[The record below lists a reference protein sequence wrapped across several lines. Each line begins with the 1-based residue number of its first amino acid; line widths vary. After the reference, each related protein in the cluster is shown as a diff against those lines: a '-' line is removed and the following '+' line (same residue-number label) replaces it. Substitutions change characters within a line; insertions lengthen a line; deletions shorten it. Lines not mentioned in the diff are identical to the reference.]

1 MTEKHQSLP
10 ATGRTRLRLF
20 WKRKPARKPFS
31 LSATRWPWFL
41 LPAATMALLSLAAL
55 DGPVASAR
63 DAMSPSFQDVAV
75 RLTDVTTAPWILMAS
90 GAVTLAAL
98 AVLAGADRVAVRCRA
113 VHVAHQASYVFA
125 SVALASA
132 TVNVVKRLIGRAR
145 PSLFDSVGDLHF
157 RLGGWAYD
165 YASFPSGHATTS
177 GAVFATLALL
187 FPRAGPVFASL
198 AIFFAYARVAVGAH
212 YPSDISTGL
221 FYGAWV
227 AVFVAVVFARYRL
240 LFLIPEKGLP
250 ERRG

>member
-1 MTEKHQSLP
+1 MTDTRPLP
-10 ATGRTRLRLF
+10 PAPGRSSLRLF

-63 DAMSPSFQDVAV
+63 DAMSASFQDLAA
-75 RLTDVTTAPWILMAS
+75 RLTDLTTSPWILVTS
-90 GAVTLAAL
+90 GAVTLGALAAL
-98 AVLAGADRVAVRCRA
+98 AFADRTAVKYRA
-113 VHVAHQASYVFA
+113 VHVAHQAFYVFA

-132 TVNVVKRLIGRAR
+132 SVNVVKRLIGRAR
-145 PSLFDSVGDLHF
+145 PSLFDNVGDFHF
-157 RLGGWAYD
+157 QFGGWAYD

-177 GAVFATLALL
+177 GAVFAALALL
-187 FPRAGPVFASL
+187 FPRMGPVFASV

-221 FYGAWV
+221 FYGAWIAVLV
-227 AVFVAVVFARYRL
+227 AVIFARYRL
-240 LFLIPEKGLP
+240 LFAIPEKGLP
-250 ERRG
+250 ARR